1 MARTDTDITFVMAG
15 ESGVVMRFD
24 ENPSPE
30 LTHRLLYI
38 ANALAQT
45 FPWVTDVMPSYSSL
59 TVLFDA
65 LNADTVALCQH
76 ARELASHTPP
86 TPTATTQT
94 LPVCYDP
101 ALAPDLH
108 HVCEYVGLDPI
119 EVIALHSGQN
129 YFAYA
134 NGFAPGFSYLGFL
147 PSQLAIPRRK
157 TPRPSVPAGAVAIAD
172 RQTAIYPRE
181 SAGGWHLIGRCPLAL
196 FRPHHPQ
203 SILIQVGDTVKFEP
217 ISLESY
223 KKLAASPEGLSP
235 SAMFA

>member
-1 MARTDTDITFVMAG
+1 MARTNTDITFVTAG
-15 ESGVVMRFD
+15 ESGVVMRF
-24 ENPSPE
+24 EESPSPG

-38 ANALAQT
+38 AEALVHT

-65 LNADTVALCQH
+65 LQADTVALCQH

-94 LPVCYDP
+94 LPICYDP

-108 HVCEYVGLDPI
+108 DVCEYVGLDPN
-119 EVIALHSGQN
+119 EVIALHSERS

-147 PSQLAIPRRK
+147 PSELAMPRHK

-172 RQTAIYPRE
+172 RQTAIYPRD
-181 SAGGWHLIGRCPLAL
+181 SAGGWQLIGRCPLAL

-203 SILIQVGDTVKFEP
+203 PILIQVGDTVRFEP

-223 KKLAASPEGLSP
+223 TTLAASPEGISP